1 MDILEEKSAT
11 LAKSGSFYYRSL
23 FGEARK
29 EAQFISHLPWQVRI
43 FQQAENS
50 AKMVLSGTYL
60 RDNFRVIRFSDADWA
75 VSTTEDALQQRYKLT
90 ALLET
95 SPASPVPLSPVNSD
109 DLWDY
114 TQGNTVIEA
123 NWAQI
128 TLNEDILVPSG
139 ILHSV
144 KMELGDNVTPESCYL
159 SLWELMSNNSYRFL
173 GSSTTAVALSAT
185 TQWDF
190 NKLEVGTR
198 QLRMTLSDSPGE
210 DGQLLEAFTQVDY
223 MGNGT
228 ELQDVSGDL
237 IQGAIPKITFV
248 ISEGPTTVTINSI
261 PSELTLNGYT
271 GLTTEYDNTAAVD
284 QSIAIFPD
292 PTGSVS
298 IPRNTETL
306 FYLRVNPDYL
316 ITSISLKD
324 GRTLYA
330 GSDFVSEFGL
340 LTFYEHPVKLF
351 PSMKFMAKSYIQRVR
366 NIYDYVLRLD
376 DVYGPVDRV
385 LNYYRGSQSI
395 RSLYLASAQAAGLAV
410 VRKDCRVLKTDT
422 LLDGYTYWTTD
433 GRYDAAY
440 AHTPLTAGSEL
451 QAGYVI
457 GGSELYEM
465 YGPADALPEYITEL
479 NLDGV
484 LPVKGLKAPNEVIS
498 LVSGDPLRYQP
509 AYNGPEGALNRYWD
523 FAEAAVPPDQR
534 PVRLIEGVH
543 VVVVTTVPYQENA
556 IEHVRNTVC
565 ANKMIVACI
574 NEEKMTRAMQLRLH
588 TFIKRELPMGCVLTT
603 ANIPNTISQS

>member
-1 MDILEEKSAT
+1 MDVLEEKSAT

-43 FQQAENS
+43 FQQAENAS
-50 AKMVLSGTYL
+50 KMVLSGTYL

-75 VSTTEDALQQRYKLT
+75 VSTTEDALQQRYKLM
-90 ALLET
+90 ALVET
-95 SPASPVPLSPVNSD
+95 SPAYPIPLSPVNSE

-114 TQGNTVIEA
+114 TQGDTVIEA

-139 ILHSV
+139 LLHSV
-144 KMELGDNVTPESCYL
+144 KMELGDNVTTESCYL
-159 SLWELMSNNSYRFL
+159 SLWELQHDNSYKFL
-173 GSSTTAVALSAT
+173 GSSMEAVALSAI
-185 TQWDF
+185 TQWNF
-190 NKLEVGTR
+190 TKLEVGDK
-198 QLRMTLSDSPGE
+198 QLRMTLSASPGE
-210 DGQLLEAFTQVDY
+210 EGQLLEAFTQVDY

-228 ELQDVSGDL
+228 ELQDVDGDL
-237 IQGAIPKITFV
+237 IQGAIPKITFI
-248 ISEGPTTVTINSI
+248 ISEGATTIAINST
-261 PSELTLNGYT
+261 PSDLTLSGYT
-271 GLTTEYDNTAAVD
+271 GLTTEYVDTAAVE
-284 QSIAIFPD
+284 QSVAIFPD
-292 PTGSVS
+292 PAGSIS
-298 IPRNTETL
+298 IPRDTEAL

-316 ITSISLKD
+316 ITSISLES

-330 GSDFVSEFGL
+330 GSDFASEFGL
-340 LTFYEHPVKLF
+340 LTFYEHPIKLF

-410 VRKDCRVLKTDT
+410 VRNDCRVIKTDV

-440 AHTPLTAGSEL
+440 AHTQLTVGIEL

-457 GGSELYEM
+457 GGRELYEM
-465 YGPADALPEYITEL
+465 YGPEDELPGYITEL

-509 AYNGPEGALNRYWD
+509 AYNGPEDTLERYWD
-523 FAEAAVPPDQR
+523 FAEAVVPPEQR
-534 PVRLIEGVH
+534 PVRLVEGEY
-543 VVVVTTVPYQENA
+543 VVTVPYQENA
-556 IEHVRNTVC
+556 IEHVRSTVC
-565 ANKMIVACI
+565 ANKMVVACI

-603 ANIPNTISQS
+603 ANIPNTIPQS

>member
-50 AKMVLSGTYL
+50 SKMVLSGTYL
-60 RDNFRVIRFSDADWA
+60 RDNFRVIRFSDTDWA
-75 VSTTEDALQQRYKLT
+75 ISTTEDALQQRYKLMT
-90 ALLET
+90 VVET
-95 SPASPVPLSPVNSD
+95 SPASPVPLSPANSE

-114 TQGNTVIEA
+114 TQGNTIIEA

-139 ILHSV
+139 ILYSV

-159 SLWELMSNNSYRFL
+159 SLWELQSNNSYKFL
-173 GSSTTAVALSAT
+173 GSSTAAIALSAT

-190 NKLEVGTR
+190 NRLEVGTK
-198 QLRMTLSDSPGE
+198 QLRMTLSSSPGAE
-210 DGQLLEAFTQVDY
+210 GQLLEAFTQVDY

-228 ELQDVSGDL
+228 ELQDIDGDL
-237 IQGAIPKITFV
+237 IQGAIPKITFI
-248 ISEGPTTVTINSI
+248 ISEGPTTITVNSA
-261 PSELTLNGYT
+261 PSDLTLNGYT
-271 GLTTEYDNTAAVD
+271 GLTTEYIDTAAVE
-284 QSIAIFPD
+284 QSVAIFPD
-292 PTGSVS
+292 PAGSIS
-298 IPRNTETL
+298 IPRGTETL
-306 FYLRVNPDYL
+306 FYLRVNPNYL
-316 ITSISLKD
+316 ITSISLKN
-324 GRTLYA
+324 GNTLYA

-410 VRKDCRVLKTDT
+410 VRKDCRVLKTAT

-440 AHTPLTAGSEL
+440 AHTQLTVGSEL

-457 GGSELYEM
+457 GGRELYEM
-465 YGPADALPEYITEL
+465 YGPEDELPGYITAL

-509 AYNGPEGALNRYWD
+509 AYNGPEDTLERYWD

-534 PVRLIEGVH
+534 PVRLVEGEYTV
-543 VVVVTTVPYQENA
+543 TVPYQENA
-556 IEHVRNTVC
+556 IEHVRSTVC

-574 NEEKMTRAMQLRLH
+574 NEEKMTRSMQLRLY
-588 TFIKRELPMGCVLTT
+588 TFINRELPMGCVLTN
-603 ANIPNTISQS
+603 ASIPNTIPQS

>member
-1 MDILEEKSAT
+1 MDVLEEKSAT

-29 EAQFISHLPWQVRI
+29 EAQFVSHLPWQVRI

-50 AKMVLSGTYL
+50 SKMVLSGTYL

-75 VSTTEDALQQRYKLT
+75 VSTTEDALQQRYKQMVLV
-90 ALLET
+90 ET
-95 SPASPVPLSPVNSD
+95 RPASPIPLSPVNSEE
-109 DLWDY
+109 LWDY

-144 KMELGDNVTPESCYL
+144 KMELGDNVTQESYYL
-159 SLWELMSNNSYRFL
+159 SLWELLPDNSYKFL
-173 GSSTTAVALSAT
+173 GSSKSAVALSAT

-190 NKLEVGTR
+190 NKLLVGTK
-198 QLRMTLSDSPGE
+198 QLRMTLSSSPGE
-210 DGQLLEAFTQVDY
+210 EGQLLDALTQVDY

-228 ELQDVSGDL
+228 ELQDVDGDL

-248 ISEGPTTVTINSI
+248 ISEGPTTIAIDST
-261 PSELTLNGYT
+261 PSELTLRGYA
-271 GLTTEYDNTAAVD
+271 GLKTEHADTAAVE
-284 QSIAIFPD
+284 QSVAIFPA
-292 PTGSVS
+292 PAESIS
-298 IPRNTETL
+298 IPRDTEPL

-316 ITSISLKD
+316 ITSISLKS

-385 LNYYRGSQSI
+385 MTYYRVSQSI

-410 VRKDCRVLKTDT
+410 VRKDCRVLKTAT

-440 AHTPLTAGSEL
+440 AHTQLPVGSEL

-457 GGSELYEM
+457 GGRELYEM
-465 YGPADALPEYITEL
+465 YGPEDELPEYITEL

-498 LVSGDPLRYQP
+498 LFSGDPLRYQP
-509 AYNGPEGALNRYWD
+509 AYNGSVSALKRYWD
-523 FAEAAVPPDQR
+523 FAEAVVPADQR
-534 PVRLIEGVH
+534 PVLLVEE
-543 VVVVTTVPYQENA
+543 ENA

-565 ANKMIVACI
+565 ANKMVVACI
-574 NEEKMTRAMQLRLH
+574 NVEKMTRDMQLRLH
-588 TFIKRELPMGCVLTT
+588 TFIKRELPIGCVLTT

>member
-1 MDILEEKSAT
+1 MDVLEEKSAT

-43 FQQAENS
+43 FQQAENAS
-50 AKMVLSGTYL
+50 KMVLSGTYL

-75 VSTTEDALQQRYKLT
+75 VSTTEDALQQRYKMMTLV
-90 ALLET
+90 AT
-95 SPASPVPLSPVNSD
+95 SPAYPIPLTPVNSD

-114 TQGNTVIEA
+114 TQGDTIIEA

-139 ILHSV
+139 LLHSV

-159 SLWELMSNNSYRFL
+159 SLWELQSDNSYKFL
-173 GSSTTAVALSAT
+173 GSSMAAVALSAT
-185 TQWDF
+185 VQWNF
-190 NKLEVGTR
+190 SKLEVGTK
-198 QLRMTLSDSPGE
+198 QLRMTLSASPGKE
-210 DGQLLEAFTQVDY
+210 GQLLEAFTQVDY

-228 ELQDVSGDL
+228 ELQDVDGDL
-237 IQGAIPKITFV
+237 IQGAIPKITFI
-248 ISEGPTTVTINSI
+248 ISEGATTIAVNNT
-261 PSELTLNGYT
+261 PSDLTLNGYT
-271 GLTTEYDNTAAVD
+271 GLTTEYADTAAVE
-284 QSIAIFPD
+284 QSVAIFPD
-292 PTGSVS
+292 PAGSIS
-298 IPRNTETL
+298 IPRGTEAL

-316 ITSISLKD
+316 ITSISLES
-324 GRTLYA
+324 GHTLYA

-440 AHTPLTAGSEL
+440 AHTQLTVGSEL
-451 QAGYVI
+451 QAGYVV
-457 GGSELYEM
+457 GGHELYEM
-465 YGPADALPEYITEL
+465 YGPEDELPGYITEL

-498 LVSGDPLRYQP
+498 LISGDPLRYQP
-509 AYNGPEGALNRYWD
+509 AYNGPEDALERYWD

-534 PVRLIEGVH
+534 PVRLVEGEYVA
-543 VVVVTTVPYQENA
+543 TVPDQENA
-556 IEHVRNTVC
+556 IEHVRSTVC
-565 ANKMIVACI
+565 ANKLVVACV
-574 NEEKMTRAMQLRLH
+574 NEEKMTRDMQLRLY

-603 ANIPNTISQS
+603 ATIPTTISQS

>member
-90 ALLET
+90 ALLDT
-95 SPASPVPLSPVNSD
+95 SPASTVPLSPANSD
-109 DLWDY
+109 ALWDY
-114 TQGNTVIEA
+114 TQGDTVIEA

-128 TLNEDILVPSG
+128 TLNDDILVPSG

-144 KMELGDNVTPESCYL
+144 KMELGDNVTPKSCYL

-173 GSSTTAVALSAT
+173 GSSTATVALSAT

-228 ELQDVSGDL
+228 ELQDVDGDL

-248 ISEGPTTVTINSI
+248 ISERSTSITINSI
-261 PSELTLNGYT
+261 PSDLTLNGYT
-271 GLTTEYDNTAAVD
+271 GLTTEYDDTAAVD

-292 PTGSVS
+292 PTGAVS

-316 ITSISLKD
+316 ITSISLKG

-376 DVYGPVDRV
+376 DIYGPVDRV

-395 RSLYLASAQAAGLAV
+395 RSLYLASAQAAGLAI
-410 VRKDCRVLKTDT
+410 VRNDCRVLKTDT

-440 AHTPLTAGSEL
+440 AHTPLTVGSEL

-465 YGPADALPEYITEL
+465 YGPADELPEYITEL

-484 LPVKGLKAPNEVIS
+484 LPVKGLKAPNAIIS
-498 LVSGDPLRYQP
+498 LISGDPLRYQP

-523 FAEAAVPPDQR
+523 FAEAVVPSDQR
-534 PVRLIEGVH
+534 PVRLVEGEY
-543 VVVVTTVPYQENA
+543 VVTVPYEENA
-556 IEHVRNTVC
+556 IEHVRSTVC
-565 ANKMIVACI
+565 ANKMIIACI

-603 ANIPNTISQS
+603 ANIPTTISQS

>member
-1 MDILEEKSAT
+1 MDVLEEKSAT

-43 FQQAENS
+43 FQQAENAS
-50 AKMVLSGTYL
+50 KMVLSGTYL

-75 VSTTEDALQQRYKLT
+75 ISTTDDALQQRYRMMELVGIG
-90 ALLET
+90 
-95 SPASPVPLSPVNSD
+95 PAASIPLSPANPE

-114 TQGNTVIEA
+114 TQGNTIIEA

-139 ILHSV
+139 LLHSV

-159 SLWELMSNNSYRFL
+159 SLWELQPNNSYKFL
-173 GSSTTAVALSAT
+173 GSSAEAVALSAT

-190 NKLEVGTR
+190 DKLEVGTK
-198 QLRMTLSDSPGE
+198 QLRMTLSSSPGKE
-210 DGQLLEAFTQVDY
+210 GELLEAFTQVDY

-228 ELQDVSGDL
+228 ELQDVDGDL
-237 IQGAIPKITFV
+237 IQGAIPKITFI
-248 ISEGPTTVTINSI
+248 ISEEVTTIAVNSS
-261 PSELTLNGYT
+261 PSDLTLSGYT
-271 GLTTEYDNTAAVD
+271 GLTTEYTDTAAVE
-284 QSIAIFPD
+284 QSVAIFPD
-292 PTGSVS
+292 PAGSIS
-298 IPRNTETL
+298 IPSDTEAL

-316 ITSISLKD
+316 ITSISLKN
-324 GRTLYA
+324 GSTLYA

-410 VRKDCRVLKTDT
+410 VRNDCRVLKTDT

-440 AHTPLTAGSEL
+440 AHTPLTVGSEL

-457 GGSELYEM
+457 GGNELYEM
-465 YGPADALPEYITEL
+465 YGPEDELPGYITEL

-498 LVSGDPLRYQP
+498 LFSGDPLRYQP
-509 AYNGPEGALNRYWD
+509 AYNGPEDTLERYWD
-523 FAEAAVPPDQR
+523 FAEAAVPPEQR
-534 PVRLIEGVH
+534 PVPS
-543 VVVVTTVPYQENA
+543 VVEENA

-565 ANKMIVACI
+565 ANKMVIACI
-574 NEEKMTRAMQLRLH
+574 NEEKMTRSMQLRLY

-603 ANIPNTISQS
+603 ATIPTTITADV

>member
-1 MDILEEKSAT
+1 MDVLEEKSAT

-50 AKMVLSGTYL
+50 SKMVLSGTYL

-75 VSTTEDALQQRYKLT
+75 VSTTEDALQQRYKMMTLV
-90 ALLET
+90 AT
-95 SPASPVPLSPVNSD
+95 SPAYPIPLTPVNSD

-114 TQGNTVIEA
+114 TQGDTIIEA

-139 ILHSV
+139 LLHSV

-159 SLWELMSNNSYRFL
+159 SLWELQHDNSYKFL
-173 GSSTTAVALSAT
+173 GSSMAAVALSAT
-185 TQWDF
+185 VQWNF
-190 NKLEVGTR
+190 SKLEVGTK
-198 QLRMTLSDSPGE
+198 QLRMTLSASPGKE
-210 DGQLLEAFTQVDY
+210 GQLMEAFTQVDY

-228 ELQDVSGDL
+228 ELQDVDGDL
-237 IQGAIPKITFV
+237 IQGAIPKITFI
-248 ISEGPTTVTINSI
+248 ISEGATTIAVNNT
-261 PSELTLNGYT
+261 PSDLTLNGYT
-271 GLTTEYDNTAAVD
+271 GLTTEYADTAAVD
-284 QSIAIFPD
+284 QSVAIFPD
-292 PTGSVS
+292 PAGSIS
-298 IPRNTETL
+298 IPRGTEAL

-316 ITSISLKD
+316 ITSISLES

-330 GSDFVSEFGL
+330 GSDFASEFGL

-410 VRKDCRVLKTDT
+410 VRKDCRVLKTDV

-440 AHTPLTAGSEL
+440 AHTPLTVGSEL

-457 GGSELYEM
+457 GGHELYEM
-465 YGPADALPEYITEL
+465 YGPEDELPGYITEL

-509 AYNGPEGALNRYWD
+509 AYNGPEDTLERYWD

-534 PVRLIEGVH
+534 PVRLVEGEYVA
-543 VVVVTTVPYQENA
+543 TVPDQENA
-556 IEHVRNTVC
+556 IEHVRSTVC
-565 ANKMIVACI
+565 ANKMVVACI
-574 NEEKMTRAMQLRLH
+574 NEEKMTRAMQLRLY

-603 ANIPNTISQS
+603 ATIPTTITADV

>member
-1 MDILEEKSAT
+1 MDVLEEKSAT

-43 FQQAENS
+43 FQQAENAS
-50 AKMVLSGTYL
+50 KMVLSGTYL

-75 VSTTEDALQQRYKLT
+75 VSTTEDALQQRYKLM
-90 ALLET
+90 ALVET
-95 SPASPVPLSPVNSD
+95 SPASPVPLSPVNSG

-159 SLWELMSNNSYRFL
+159 SLWELLSNNTYRFL
-173 GSSTTAVALSAT
+173 GSSTAAVALSAT

-190 NKLEVGTR
+190 NKLEVGTK
-198 QLRMTLSDSPGE
+198 QLRMTLSSSPGKN
-210 DGQLLEAFTQVDY
+210 GQLLEAFTQVDY

-228 ELQDVSGDL
+228 ELQDVDGDL
-237 IQGAIPKITFV
+237 IQGAIPKITFI
-248 ISEGPTTVTINSI
+248 ISEGPTTIVINST
-261 PSELTLNGYT
+261 PSDLTLSGYA
-271 GLTTEYDNTAAVD
+271 GLTPDSIDAAAVG
-284 QSIAIFPD
+284 QSVAIFPGIED
-292 PTGSVS
+292 SSVS
-298 IPRNTETL
+298 IPRDTEAL

-316 ITSISLKD
+316 ITSISLKS
-324 GRTLYA
+324 GHTLYA
-330 GSDFVSEFGL
+330 GSDFLSEFGL

-376 DVYGPVDRV
+376 DIYGPVDRV

-410 VRKDCRVLKTDT
+410 VRKDCRVLKTAT

-440 AHTPLTAGSEL
+440 AHTPLTVGSEL
-451 QAGYVI
+451 QAEYVI
-457 GGSELYEM
+457 GGHELYEM
-465 YGPADALPEYITEL
+465 YGPDDELPEYITEL
-479 NLDGV
+479 NLDGI
-484 LPVKGLKAPNEVIS
+484 LPVKGLKAPDEVIS
-498 LVSGDPLRYQP
+498 LISGDPLRYQP
-509 AYNGPEGALNRYWD
+509 AYNGPEDTLERYWD
-523 FAEAAVPPDQR
+523 FAEAVVPLEQR
-534 PVRLIEGVH
+534 PVQLVEGEY
-543 VVVVTTVPYQENA
+543 VTTVPEQENA
-556 IEHVRNTVC
+556 IKHVRNTVC
-565 ANKMIVACI
+565 ANKMVVICI

-603 ANIPNTISQS
+603 ASIPNTIPQS

>member
-1 MDILEEKSAT
+1 MDVLEEKSAT

-50 AKMVLSGTYL
+50 SKMVLSGTYL

-75 VSTTEDALQQRYKLT
+75 VSTTEDALQQRYKMM
-90 ALLET
+90 LLMET
-95 SPASPVPLSPVNSD
+95 GPASPIPLSPVNSG

-114 TQGNTVIEA
+114 TQGNTIIEA
-123 NWAQI
+123 NWSQI

-144 KMELGDNVTPESCYL
+144 RMELGDNVTQESCYL
-159 SLWELMSNNSYRFL
+159 SLWEMKSDNSYRFL
-173 GSSTTAVALSAT
+173 GSSTAAVALSAT
-185 TQWDF
+185 VQWDF
-190 NKLEVGTR
+190 NKLEVGDR
-198 QLRMTLSDSPGE
+198 QLRMTLSSSPGKN
-210 DGQLLEAFTQVDY
+210 GQLLEAFTQVDY

-228 ELQDVSGDL
+228 ELQDVDGDL

-248 ISEGPTTVTINSI
+248 ISEGPTTIAINST
-261 PSELTLNGYT
+261 PSDLTLSGYS
-271 GLTTEYDNTAAVD
+271 GLTTEYDNTAAVE
-284 QSIAIFPD
+284 QSIAIFPGT
-292 PTGSVS
+292 TGSVS
-298 IPRNTETL
+298 IPRDTETL

-316 ITSISLKD
+316 ITSISLKS
-324 GRTLYA
+324 GHTLYA

-410 VRKDCRVLKTDT
+410 VRKDCRVLKTAT

-440 AHTPLTAGSEL
+440 SHTQLPVGSEL
-451 QAGYVI
+451 QAEYVI
-457 GGSELYEM
+457 GGHELYEM

-479 NLDGV
+479 NLDGI

-498 LVSGDPLRYQP
+498 LISGDPLRYQP
-509 AYNGPEGALNRYWD
+509 AYNGPEDTLERYWD
-523 FAEAAVPPDQR
+523 FAEAAVPPEQR
-534 PVRLIEGVH
+534 PVQLVEGEY
-543 VVVVTTVPYQENA
+543 VTTVPDQENA
-556 IEHVRNTVC
+556 IKHVRNTVC
-565 ANKMIVACI
+565 ANKLVVACI
-574 NEEKMTRAMQLRLH
+574 NTEKMTRAMQLRLY

-603 ANIPNTISQS
+603 ADIPNTITQS

>member
-1 MDILEEKSAT
+1 MEILEEKSAT

-50 AKMVLSGTYL
+50 SKMVLSGTYL

-75 VSTTEDALQQRYKLT
+75 ISTTEDALQQRYKLMT
-90 ALLET
+90 VVET
-95 SPASPVPLSPVNSD
+95 SPASPVPLSPVNSE

-114 TQGNTVIEA
+114 TRGDTIIEA

-128 TLNEDILVPSG
+128 TLNDDILVPSG
-139 ILHSV
+139 ILHNV

-159 SLWELMSNNSYRFL
+159 SLWELRSDNSYKFL
-173 GSSTTAVALSAT
+173 GSSTEAVALSAT

-190 NKLEVGTR
+190 NKLEVGTK
-198 QLRMTLSDSPGE
+198 QLRMTLSSSPGE
-210 DGQLLEAFTQVDY
+210 EGQLLEAFTQVDY

-228 ELQDVSGDL
+228 ELQDVDGDL
-237 IQGAIPKITFV
+237 IQGAIPKITFI
-248 ISEGPTTVTINSI
+248 ISEGPTTITVNSA
-261 PSELTLNGYT
+261 PSDLTLSGYT
-271 GLTTEYDNTAAVD
+271 GLTTEYIDTAAVE
-284 QSIAIFPD
+284 QSVAIFPD
-292 PTGSVS
+292 PAGSIS
-298 IPRNTETL
+298 IPRGTETL
-306 FYLRVNPDYL
+306 FYLRVNPNYL
-316 ITSISLKD
+316 ITSISLKN
-324 GRTLYA
+324 GNTLYA

-385 LNYYRGSQSI
+385 MNYYRGSQSI

-440 AHTPLTAGSEL
+440 AHTLLTVGSEL

-457 GGSELYEM
+457 GGRELYEM
-465 YGPADALPEYITEL
+465 YGPEDELPGYITEL

-498 LVSGDPLRYQP
+498 LVLGDPLRYQP
-509 AYNGPEGALNRYWD
+509 AYNGPEDTLERYWD

-534 PVRLIEGVH
+534 PVRLVEGEYTV
-543 VVVVTTVPYQENA
+543 TVPYQENA
-556 IEHVRNTVC
+556 IEHVRSTVC
-565 ANKMIVACI
+565 ANKMVVACI
-574 NEEKMTRAMQLRLH
+574 NEEKMTRSMQLRLY

-603 ANIPNTISQS
+603 ANIPTTISQS

>member
-128 TLNEDILVPSG
+128 TLNEDILAPSG

-173 GSSTTAVALSAT
+173 GSSTAAVALSTT

-298 IPRNTETL
+298 IPRGTETL

-376 DVYGPVDRV
+376 DIYGPVDRV
-385 LNYYRGSQSI
+385 MNYYRGSQSI

-498 LVSGDPLRYQP
+498 LFSGDPLRYQP

-523 FAEAAVPPDQR
+523 FAEAAVPSDQR
-534 PVRLIEGVH
+534 PVPS
-543 VVVVTTVPYQENA
+543 VVEENA
-556 IEHVRNTVC
+556 IEHVRSTVC